1 MSGYI
6 HDKVLSEEELKEARD
21 LAASLEFFPVFQMY
35 NLFDLE
41 RADMKDDLLQ
51 YSFASKLLQYSRRSN
66 IIGFYFL
73 RYIPGSFTRMHR
85 DNNTDLTIVTLLDYQ
100 DLVGGHS
107 IVQETYKQKAR
118 PANQRCNR
126 SDGEEESPPYE
137 RDIIMDVLPMER
149 GDSLVYGPEQM
160 HGVSKVYEGSRLVLI
175 SWFNDKGS
183 K

>member
-1 MSGYI
+1 
-6 HDKVLSEEELKEARD
+6 
-21 LAASLEFFPVFQMY
+21 
-35 NLFDLE
+35 
-41 RADMKDDLLQ
+41 
-51 YSFASKLLQYSRRSN
+51 
-66 IIGFYFL
+66 
-73 RYIPGSFTRMHR
+73 MHR
-85 DNNTDLTIVTLLDYQ
+85 DNNTDLTIVTLLDDQ